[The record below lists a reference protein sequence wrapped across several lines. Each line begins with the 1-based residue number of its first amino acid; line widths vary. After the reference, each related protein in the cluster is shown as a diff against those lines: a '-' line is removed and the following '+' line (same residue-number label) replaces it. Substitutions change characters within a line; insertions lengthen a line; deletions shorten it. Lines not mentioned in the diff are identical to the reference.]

1 MTLDPGQERVDYEVD
16 AADVD
21 LTYTVLAHQPTQDAD
36 GRAVCQADGEPFPCR
51 VNKGATR
58 GLVRVMGLG

>member
-1 MTLDPGQERVDYEVD
+1 MTLDPGNEGVDCEID

-21 LTYTVLAHQPTQDAD
+21 LTDTMLAHQPTQDAD
-36 GRAVCQADGEPFPCR
+36 GCVVCQSVGEPFPCR
-51 VNKGATR
+51 VNRGLTR